1 MVDSSVLTS
10 QHWDTYVIKILEV
23 HGEHPNVIEKCG
35 HHYRLGFI
43 DGFKY
48 GKESEG
54 EEVDSRALASKQW
67 ELHFRKILEGFG
79 EEPDLIRKC
88 GVHYRLAFIH
98 GFKHGVESEKEAKVH
113 Y

>member
-1 MVDSSVLTS
+1 MVDSSVLAS

-35 HHYRLGFI
+35 LHYRLGFI
-43 DGFKY
+43 AGFKY
-48 GKESEG
+48 GRESEG

-67 ELHFRKILEGFG
+67 ELHEIKILEGLG
-79 EEPDLIRKC
+79 EEPDLIRKF

-98 GFKHGVESEKEAKVH
+98 GLKHREEAMLH
-113 Y
+113 S